1 MPAPCSLLPASSASL
16 RASAATALSEL
27 SALSTFARPSP
38 LGRGGSALSDGAVGS
53 VSVASPI
60 DALPCR
66 EFADQESLT
75 AFPCN
80 WDAAGCRV
88 QGGTTRS
95 IHVWIFSCRARS
107 SSRSLR
113 RCLADSAVLRGV
125 AATDCPW
132 KWCDS
137 GACDMRWVCA
147 ASSAIIENGFTTC
160 GRKSQVVTLETPFE
174 HGTPD
179 SPGPSSRTVFTTH
192 V

>member
-1 MPAPCSLLPASSASL
+1 M
-16 RASAATALSEL
+16 
-27 SALSTFARPSP
+27 
-38 LGRGGSALSDGAVGS
+38 SDGAVAA

-60 DALPCR
+60 NALPCL
-66 EFADQESLT
+66 EFANKESLP

-132 KWCDS
+132 KRCDS
-137 GACDMRWVCA
+137 GVCDMRWLCA
-147 ASSAIIENGFTTC
+147 ASSAIIENGFTT
-160 GRKSQVVTLETPFE
+160 SYLWAQVVSTKMYRYCSCYTA
-174 HGTPD
+174 GQSD
-179 SPGPSSRTVFTTH
+179 SAGVSNVLLYTVH
-192 V
+192 ILRQA

>member
-1 MPAPCSLLPASSASL
+1 M
-16 RASAATALSEL
+16 
-27 SALSTFARPSP
+27 
-38 LGRGGSALSDGAVGS
+38 SDGAVAA

-60 DALPCR
+60 NALPCL
-66 EFADQESLT
+66 EFANKESLP

-125 AATDCPW
+125 GTDCPW

-137 GACDMRWVCA
+137 GVCDMRWLCA
-147 ASSAIIENGFTTC
+147 ASSAVIENGVTTC
-160 GRKSQVVTLETPFE
+160 GRKLCENVPVAVVTQRDRATARCIQRFE
-174 HGTPD
+174 LL
-179 SPGPSSRTVFTTH
+179 TVH
-192 V
+192 ILRQA